1 MLKIGILD
9 NGNGKATRGLLQDLA
24 VDASIEILHD
34 ICQPLDILIVNK
46 VPVDVN
52 FSSARLSPKT
62 IVANSDDKQVL
73 QFISS
78 MEGQII
84 TYGLNPK
91 AAITISS
98 HFDDIYVICIQR
110 AMATIDNV
118 PIMPREFS
126 VSIAGDYKGFN
137 ESVMGAAA
145 AALLC
150 GVKFEYSN
158 FTYGCPASPS
168 YHALPCGEAGQRK
181 RKLL

>member
-1 MLKIGILD
+1 MLKIGIFD
-9 NGNGKATRGLLQDLA
+9 NGNGEATMELLKNLA
-24 VDASIEILHD
+24 ANASMEILHD

-52 FSSARLSPKT
+52 FSPAYLSSKT

-73 QFISS
+73 QFASS

-98 HFDDIYVICIQR
+98 HIDDIYVICIQR
-110 AMATIDNV
+110 AMTTIDNM
-118 PIMPREFS
+118 PILPREFS
-126 VSIAGDYKGFN
+126 VSVTKDYNGFG

-150 GVKFEYSN
+150 GVNFE
-158 FTYGCPASPS
+158 
-168 YHALPCGEAGQRK
+168 
-181 RKLL
+181 

>member
-9 NGNGKATRGLLQDLA
+9 NDNGKATKGLLQNL
-24 VDASIEILHD
+24 VTDASIEILND
-34 ICQPLDILIVNK
+34 ACPPLDILIVNK
-46 VPVDVN
+46 APVDVN
-52 FSSARLSPKT
+52 SSLARLSPKT

-73 QFISS
+73 QFVSS
-78 MEGQII
+78 IEGQII

-110 AMATIDNV
+110 AMTTIDNV
-118 PIMPREFS
+118 PILPREFS
-126 VSIAGDYKGFN
+126 VNIAGDYKGFN

-150 GVKFEYSN
+150 GVKFE
-158 FTYGCPASPS
+158 
-168 YHALPCGEAGQRK
+168 
-181 RKLL
+181 